1 MNIRQIEILNLV
13 RATGRV
19 GVEALAERFD
29 VTHQTIR
36 RDLAELADQGMLD
49 RVHGG
54 AVLKSGVSNIG
65 YEERRALHE
74 PAKAA
79 IGRACA
85 ELIPDN
91 SSLILNIGTTTEAV
105 ARALLGHRNLTVVT
119 NNMNVANILAAN
131 DSCEVLVAGG
141 LLRRSD
147 GGLVGDL
154 TSEFMANFKTDYAI
168 VGCSALDGDGDI
180 LDFDLAEVRVSRAIL
195 RQARE
200 RWLVTDSAKLA
211 QKAPIRVVSLA
222 ELDAIFID
230 RPVPEALHR
239 VCEAGGTR
247 VVVASDD
254 T

>member
-1 MNIRQIEILNLV
+1 M
-13 RATGRV
+13 
-19 GVEALAERFD
+19 
-29 VTHQTIR
+29 
-36 RDLAELADQGMLD
+36 
-49 RVHGG
+49 
-54 AVLKSGVSNIG
+54 
-65 YEERRALHE
+65 
-74 PAKAA
+74 
-79 IGRACA
+79 
-85 ELIPDN
+85 
-91 SSLILNIGTTTEAV
+91 
-105 ARALLGHRNLTVVT
+105 ARALLRHRNLTVVT

-222 ELDAIFID
+222 ELDTIFID
-230 RPVPEALHR
+230 RPIPEPLRR
-239 VCEAGGTR
+239 VCDLGETR
-247 VVVASDD
+247 VVVASEEA
-254 T
+254 